1 MDSIMCCNV
10 VSFLSFFSSHPKT
23 LITFH
28 PKVMS
33 SVSFFSSLALFLLI
47 FSVHHSVLVFG
58 ITKYLQPSWPCQK
71 QPCTMMMVLY
81 LGRMMSGF
89 PGSFLSYNLYRS
101 PLENKNFL
109 TISSGWVSLP
119 LIRLML

>member
-1 MDSIMCCNV
+1 MDSNMCCSV
-10 VSFLSFFSSHPKT
+10 VSLLSFFSSHPKT

-28 PKVMS
+28 PKAMS
-33 SVSFFSSLALFLLI
+33 AVLFFSSLALFFKI
-47 FSVHHSVLVFG
+47 FSVHHSVLVLG
-58 ITKYLQPSWPCQK
+58 ITKYLQPSCPCQK

-89 PGSFLSYNLYRS
+89 PGSFLSHNLYRS
-101 PLENKNFL
+101 PMENKNFL
-109 TISSGWVSLP
+109 TISSGLVSLP